1 MVNHSVAEALFI
13 CCLIGLCAGVYYQKI
28 ACINRRL
35 CVLSGDCVD
44 SVTARDDFFRL
55 FLNCE
60 RFKVPTILEYD
71 NLRQI
76 RAFIYLVVGV
86 CGDLLNVGLEGGL
99 GHQGDRP
106 LVHEESATPPSLRV
120 KTVRDLNS
128 IFAVLIQL
136 VYVSF

>member
-1 MVNHSVAEALFI
+1 MASVHNSTIDPHKIVNMHNKNKGKQNIERHFHHRVAEALFI
-13 CCLIGLCAGVYYQKI
+13 CCLIELCAGVYYQEI
-28 ACINRRL
+28 AFTNRRW

-76 RAFIYLVVGV
+76 RAFIYLVVGL

-99 GHQGDRP
+99 GH
-106 LVHEESATPPSLRV
+106 
-120 KTVRDLNS
+120 
-128 IFAVLIQL
+128 
-136 VYVSF
+136 